1 MEKLTDQ
8 ISRVLM
14 AGFEAAGLDPAL
26 GRVTVSNR
34 PDLCQY
40 QCNGAMAAAKRYR
53 KPPFVLAQQVVDAVG
68 DNPMFAKLEM
78 VRPGFINLDLSPA
91 FLAGQLNALEA
102 DPMRGVERAGR
113 PLTIVVDYGGPN
125 VAKPLHVGHLRSAI
139 IGESIKR
146 TCRFLGHRVIGD
158 VHLGDWGLQMGQ
170 IITELRA
177 REPELVYFDADYTGE
192 YPAEPPFTISD
203 LEEIYP
209 AASARCKV
217 DEEYRRAAQSATWEL
232 QNGRRGYRALWQH
245 IVNVSVADLKAN
257 YHKLDVD
264 FDLWYGE
271 SDAQPY
277 IPAMVERMKADGF
290 AYLSEGALVVDV
302 QEESDTREVPP
313 CLILKSD
320 GAAQYETTDL
330 ATIVQREEDFHP
342 DRMIYLADKRQEL
355 HYVRVFRCAYKT
367 GLLDRE
373 GCSLEYV
380 GFGTMNGKD
389 GKPFK
394 TREGGVLRLET
405 LIGSVEDAV
414 YQKVMEN
421 GGSTPEEGREI
432 ARTVAVAA
440 IKYGDLSNQP
450 YKDYVFDIDR
460 FTAFEG
466 NTGPYIVYTMVR
478 IKSILNKY
486 AAACPDAA
494 AGTILP
500 PASRSETD
508 LALTLCRFN
517 EAVYEAYEQKA
528 PNRLCRYLYDLTGSL
543 NQFYA
548 EHNILREPDAARQAG
563 YIALIRLVLHVLETG
578 AGLLGFTAPERM

>member
-8 ISRVLM
+8 ISHVLM
-14 AGFEAAGLDPAL
+14 AGFEAAGMDSEL

-40 QCNGAMAAAKRYR
+40 QCNGAMAAAKRYH
-53 KPPFVLAQQVVDAVG
+53 KAPFVLAQQVVDAVG
-68 DNPMFAKLEM
+68 ENPMFSKLEV
-78 VRPGFINLDLSPA
+78 VRPGFINLDLAPD
-91 FLAGQLNALEA
+91 FLAGRLNALES
-102 DPMRGVERAGR
+102 DPMRGVERAER

-146 TCRFLGHRVIGD
+146 TCRFLGHKVIGD
-158 VHLGDWGLQMGQ
+158 IHLGDWGLQMGQ
-170 IITELRA
+170 IITELHERQ
-177 REPELVYFDADYTGE
+177 PELPYFDPDFQGE
-192 YPAEPPFTISD
+192 YPAEPPFGISD

-217 DEEYRRAAQSATWEL
+217 DEDYRRAAQNATWEL
-232 QNGRRGYRALWQH
+232 QSGRRGYRALWRH

-257 YHKLDVD
+257 YRRLDVD

-277 IPAMVERMKADGF
+277 IPAMVEMMQEKGY
-290 AYLSEGALVVDV
+290 AYRSEGALVVDV
-302 QEESDTREVPP
+302 QEEGDTREVPP

-330 ATIVQREEDFHP
+330 ATIVQREADFHP
-342 DRMIYLADKRQEL
+342 DRMIYLADKRQEM

-367 GLLDRE
+367 GLVDQNK
-373 GCSLEYV
+373 CSLEYV

-414 YQKVMEN
+414 YQKVMDN

-478 IKSILNKY
+478 IKSILHKY
-486 AAACPDAA
+486 AAAYPDAE
-494 AGTILP
+494 AGAILP

>member
-14 AGFEAAGLDPAL
+14 AGFEAAGMDSEL

-40 QCNGAMAAAKRYR
+40 QCNGAMAAAKRYH
-53 KPPFVLAQQVVDAVG
+53 KAPFVLAQQVVDAVG
-68 DNPMFAKLEM
+68 QNPMFSKLEV
-78 VRPGFINLDLSPA
+78 VRPGFINLDLAPD
-91 FLAGQLNALEA
+91 FLAGQLNELES
-102 DPMRGVERAGR
+102 DPMRGVERAEQ

-146 TCRFLGHRVIGD
+146 TCRFLGHKVIGD
-158 VHLGDWGLQMGQ
+158 IHLGDWGLQMGQ
-170 IITELRA
+170 IITELHERQ
-177 REPELVYFDADYTGE
+177 PELPYFDPDFQGE
-192 YPAEPPFTISD
+192 YPAEPPFAISD

-217 DEEYRRAAQSATWEL
+217 DEDYRRAAQNATWEL
-232 QNGRRGYRALWQH
+232 QSGRRGYRALWRH

-257 YHKLDVD
+257 YRRLDVD

-277 IPAMVERMKADGF
+277 IPAMVEMMQEKGY
-290 AYLSEGALVVDV
+290 AYRSEGALVVDV
-302 QEESDTREVPP
+302 QEEGDTREVPP

-330 ATIVQREEDFHP
+330 ATIVQREADFHP

-367 GLLDRE
+367 GLVDRDK
-373 GCSLEYV
+373 CSLEYV

-414 YQKVMEN
+414 YQKVMDN

-486 AAACPDAA
+486 AAAYPDAA
-494 AGTILP
+494 AGAILP

>member
-14 AGFEAAGLDPAL
+14 AGFEAAGMDSEL

-40 QCNGAMAAAKRYR
+40 QCNGAMAAAKRYH
-53 KPPFVLAQQVVDAVG
+53 KAPFVLAQQVVDAVG
-68 DNPMFAKLEM
+68 QNPMFSKLEV
-78 VRPGFINLDLSPA
+78 VRPGFINLDLAPD
-91 FLAGQLNALEA
+91 FLAGQLNELES
-102 DPMRGVERAGR
+102 DPMRGVERAEQ

-146 TCRFLGHRVIGD
+146 TCRFLGHKVIGD
-158 VHLGDWGLQMGQ
+158 IHLGDWGLQMGQ
-170 IITELRA
+170 IITELHERQ
-177 REPELVYFDADYTGE
+177 PELPYFDPDFQGE
-192 YPAEPPFTISD
+192 YPADPPFAISD

-217 DEEYRRAAQSATWEL
+217 DEDYRRAAQNATWEL
-232 QNGRRGYRALWQH
+232 QSGRRGYRALWRH

-257 YHKLDVD
+257 YRRLDVD

-277 IPAMVERMKADGF
+277 IPAMVEMMQEKGY
-290 AYLSEGALVVDV
+290 AYRSEGALVVDV
-302 QEESDTREVPP
+302 QEEGDTREVPP

-330 ATIVQREEDFHP
+330 ATIVQREADFHP

-367 GLLDRE
+367 GLVDRDK
-373 GCSLEYV
+373 CSLEYV

-394 TREGGVLRLET
+394 TREGGVLRLEA

-414 YQKVMEN
+414 YQKVMDN

-486 AAACPDAA
+486 AAAYPDAA
-494 AGTILP
+494 AGAILP

>member
-1 MEKLTDQ
+1 MEKLIDQ
-8 ISRVLM
+8 ISQVL
-14 AGFEAAGLDPAL
+14 AGGFAEAGYDPFL
-26 GRVTVSNR
+26 GRAVVSNR

-40 QCNGAMAAAKRYR
+40 QCNGAMAAAKTYH
-53 KPPFVLAQQVVDAVG
+53 KAPFLIAQAVVDAIG
-68 DNPMFAKLEM
+68 AHPMFSKLEM
-78 VRPGFINLDLSPA
+78 VRPGFINLDVNPDY
-91 FLAGQLNALEA
+91 LAARLNELEA
-102 DPMRGVERAGR
+102 DPLRGVERAEH

-170 IITELRA
+170 IITELHERQ
-177 REPELVYFDADYTGE
+177 PDLPYFDPDFEGE
-192 YPAEPPFTISD
+192 YPKEPPFTISD

-217 DEEYRRAAQSATWEL
+217 DEAYRKAAQNATWAL
-232 QNGRRGYRALWQH
+232 QTGRRGYRALWQH
-245 IVNVSVADLKAN
+245 IVNVSVSDLKAN
-257 YHKLDVD
+257 YRKLNVD

-277 IPAMVERMKADGF
+277 IPPMVEQMKAGGY

-302 QEESDTREVPP
+302 QEQSDTREVPP

-330 ATIVQREEDFHP
+330 ATIVQREQDFHP

-367 GLLDRE
+367 GLVARDK
-373 GCSLEYV
+373 CSLEYV

-389 GKPFK
+389 GRPFK
-394 TREGGVLRLET
+394 TREGGVLRLES
-405 LIGSVEDAV
+405 LIQSVEDAV
-414 YQKVMEN
+414 YQKVLSN
-421 GGSTPEEGREI
+421 GSADDAQAREI
-432 ARTVAVAA
+432 ARTVAIAA

-450 YKDYVFDIDR
+450 YKDYIFDIDK

-466 NTGPYIVYTMVR
+466 NTGPYIMYTMVR
-478 IKSILNKY
+478 IKSILSKY
-486 AAACPDAA
+486 AAAHPDAQPGA
-494 AGTILP
+494 ILP
-500 PASRSETD
+500 PAGKSETD

-528 PNRLCRYLYDLTGSL
+528 PNRLCRYIYDLTGAL

-548 EHNILREPDAARQAG
+548 EHNIMKEPDPVRQAG
-563 YIALIRLVLHVLETG
+563 YLSLIRLVLHVLET
-578 AGLLGFTAPERM
+578 AIDLLGFSAPERM